1 MMQVARLL
9 SFFASAASQLHGR
22 SIARSIRQ
30 SVEGKSNPPERCW
43 GIPIPT
49 VGLFCILTCAFALG
63 QVAGPVPAPPVNLR
77 PVPTSRLY
85 YDFLIFVTRID
96 HKAEQREKQNID
108 SEGMRNHQQKMLGFT
123 DQEFAPIRATA
134 HRLEAELKE
143 IDDQEK
149 AAIHADREAH
159 PFQPETYSA
168 VKDLKEE
175 QGAAFEKEVSQ
186 LKHDLG
192 ASAANRL
199 DIYIQTH
206 IDPKSTTHL
215 PQPPRASDEDVEKES
230 LARYDKFL
238 LHVYLND
245 QTADSIERKGG
256 DGSRFRNAYQNALGF
271 NDHEFALIRAA
282 AQRVRQSSVDTFLD
296 KGSVFKEDPASQAR
310 PTEMDVLRQK
320 REDTITKE
328 VADLKRILGPELSAR
343 LDDYVHE
350 HFQFRGGSSDGSD
363 RPNVIRLQHSPIRHE
378 N

>member
-1 MMQVARLL
+1 MQVTRLL
-9 SFFASAASQLHGR
+9 SFFASATSHLQGH

-30 SVEGKSNPPERCW
+30 SVEGKSNPPERGR

-49 VGLFCILTCAFALG
+49 AGLFCILTCAFALG

-85 YDFLIFVTRID
+85 YDFLMFVTRID
-96 HKAEQREKQNID
+96 HKADQREEQNID
-108 SEGMRNHQQKMLGFT
+108 SEVMRNHQQTMLGFT

-143 IDDQEK
+143 IDDQDK
-149 AAIHADREAH
+149 AAIHGDREAH
-159 PFQPETYSA
+159 PLQPETYAA

-175 QGAAFEKEVSQ
+175 HGAAFEKEVSQ

-199 DIYIQTH
+199 DIYLQTH
-206 IDPKSTTHL
+206 INPKSTTHL

-230 LARYDKFL
+230 LARYDTFL
-238 LHVYLND
+238 LHVYWND

-256 DGSRFRNAYQNALGF
+256 NGSQFRNAYQNALGF
-271 NDHEFALIRAA
+271 NDHEFALIRAT

-296 KGSVFKEDPASQAR
+296 QGSILRADPATRAR
-310 PTEMDVLRQK
+310 RPEMDVLRQR
-320 REDTITKE
+320 REDTIVRE
-328 VADLKRILGPELSAR
+328 VAGLQRVLGPELSAR
-343 LDDYVHE
+343 LDDYVHRN
-350 HFQFRGGSSDGSD
+350 FQFRGGSSDGSD
-363 RPNVIRLQHSPIRHE
+363 RPSVIRLQHSPVRQE